1 MAADWYMRLCRF
13 SGNPF
18 FGCCHTT
25 TILCTSDKVRSASLY
40 TETARDW
47 DCLYITSGNDS
58 ESSLFLCKITDTR
71 SWIPGIVH
79 ERKQTPTSHLTTQLA
94 VFNISQKK
102 KKKDRPTIIFLRVA
116 LRRYVWKKQTK
127 KKNEQVYFL
136 RVVTEHVLHDK
147 SASISNCCYIVV
159 CGLALNWT
167 KPLPGFIFKLSFYNV
182 GPKCTNIITLIGFT
196 CAQCIL

>member
-1 MAADWYMRLCRF
+1 MTQNQACSFVRLLTREAGF
-13 SGNPF
+13 LELF
-18 FGCCHTT
+18 T
-25 TILCTSDKVRSASLY
+25 
-40 TETARDW
+40 
-47 DCLYITSGNDS
+47 S
-58 ESSLFLCKITDTR
+58 ESRPQRHTWQHSWLFLIF
-71 SWIPGIVH
+71 H
-79 ERKQTPTSHLTTQLA
+79 RKR
-94 VFNISQKK
+94 KK
-102 KKKDRPTIIFLRVA
+102 KTDQQLFLSE
-116 LRRYVWKKQTK
+116 LLCDGMFEKNKQK

-147 SASISNCCYIVV
+147 SASISNRCYIVV